1 MTGVRWWRITAVP
14 MLLAGGVLGCT
25 ILDPRP
31 DNTRFYVLSTALPED
46 AAQAARPLDVALGL
60 GPIQFP
66 GYLDR
71 GQYVVRL
78 DANRLQP
85 QDVDRWAEGL
95 QRQFARL
102 LAENLVAL
110 LGTQRIVAF
119 PWFRS
124 VALDASIELA
134 VTHFE
139 ATKQGEAWLQARWTI
154 RDPRDGRALG
164 AGESDVREP
173 IARSVIAEIPGV
185 SPDVE
190 AGVAALSRAL
200 GRLSEEIAAGVRRN
214 VVPGAGKP
222 TKPRT

>member
-1 MTGVRWWRITAVP
+1 MTRMWWWTPVAV
-14 MLLAGGVLGCT
+14 LLAAGAVAGCT
-25 ILDPRP
+25 VLDPRP

-46 AAQAARPLDVALGL
+46 TAPGRPLDVALGL

-71 GQYVVRL
+71 AQYVIRL
-78 DANRLQP
+78 DANRLSP
-85 QDVDRWAEGL
+85 ADVDRWAEGL

-102 LAENLVAL
+102 LAENLATL

-119 PWFRS
+119 PWFRT
-124 VALDASIELA
+124 AELDASVEVA

-139 ATKQGEAWLQARWTI
+139 ATSSNEAWLQARWTI

-164 AGESDVREP
+164 SGESDVHEP
-173 IARSVIAEIPGV
+173 IARSAVSALPGAP
-185 SPDVE
+185 PDVD

-200 GRLSEEIAAGVRRN
+200 GRLSEEIAAGVRRS
-214 VVPGAGKP
+214 VVPGRTRA
-222 TKPRT
+222 KPRA